1 MSSVFTELLKAV
13 EATVSA
19 AVTMG
24 PEQIRVRR
32 RLAFRKGQDTLPF
45 LVIAPDAERV
55 ADYTMPNGVHM
66 DYSIN
71 FALITESSLILE
83 PPYWLLDR
91 REEIRKALHVTTF
104 DAVPEIFDVVSYE
117 PSAPYPDGAFDQ
129 AFDVSVQRFT
139 WRSRETRTNV

>member
-13 EATVSA
+13 VAEVSA
-19 AVTMG
+19 VVLLT
-24 PEQIRVRR
+24 PDQIRVRR
-32 RLAFRKGQDTLPF
+32 RLAYRQGHDTLPM
-45 LVIAPDAERV
+45 LVIAPDAERI
-55 ADYTMPNGVHM
+55 ADQQMGNGIWI
-66 DYSIN
+66 DYPIN
-71 FALITESSLILE
+71 FALFEESSLILE

-104 DAVPEIFDVVSYE
+104 PGVPEIFDVVSYD

-139 WRSRETRTNV
+139 WRSNETRANR